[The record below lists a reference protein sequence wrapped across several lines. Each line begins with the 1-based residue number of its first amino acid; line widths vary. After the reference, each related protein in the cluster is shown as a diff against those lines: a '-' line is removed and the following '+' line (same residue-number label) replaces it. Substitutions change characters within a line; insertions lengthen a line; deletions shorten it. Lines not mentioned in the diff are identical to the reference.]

1 MSDDRERREH
11 TAAKQFADAVLAGR
25 LDVALLAIAAHDH
38 EVDVDAQ
45 LATIDAIAATCAS
58 ASDIVGLARRLFVDG
73 GFHGNHDEY
82 YDPDNSFLDRVIAR
96 RTGIPITL
104 SVLLIEVGRRV
115 GIDVVG
121 IGAPGHFLTRSG
133 TQPYVY
139 IDAFNGG
146 TVVTVDDRAAPAS
159 PPPAIAARVLHNLQ
173 AIYVQRRDAESLAW
187 VRRLLVLV
195 PDDARAN

>member
-1 MSDDRERREH
+1 MSEPSEQS
-11 TAAKQFADAVLAGR
+11 AAKQFADAVLAGR
-25 LDVALLAIAAHDH
+25 LDTALLAIAAHDH
-38 EVDVDAQ
+38 DVDIDAQ
-45 LATIDAIAATCAS
+45 LATIDAVAAACAG

-73 GFHGNHDEY
+73 GFRGNHDDY
-82 YDPDNSFLDRVIAR
+82 YDPDNSFLDCVLTRRV
-96 RTGIPITL
+96 GIPITL
-104 SVLLIEVGRRV
+104 SVLLMEVGRRV

-139 IDAFNGG
+139 LDAFNGG
-146 TVVTVDDRAAPAS
+146 TVVTVDERAALAS
-159 PPPAIAARVLHNLQ
+159 PRPAIAARVLHNLQ
-173 AIYVQRRDAESLAW
+173 AIYAQRRDAHSLAW